1 MSRTL
6 TRRKAQPELDQNKLG
21 DTREEAAKLLRIST
35 RTLDNW
41 TKLEGGPPYVQFQRR
56 KFFPRAQLERWIAE
70 NLQ

>member
-1 MSRTL
+1 MPKTL
-6 TRRKAQPELDQNKLG
+6 TRRKAKPELDQNKLG
-21 DTREEAAKLLRIST
+21 HTREETATLLNCST

-56 KFFPRAQLERWIAE
+56 KFFPRDQLLAWIAE

>member
-1 MSRTL
+1 MPKTL
-6 TRRKAQPELDQNKLG
+6 TRRNAQPELDENKLG

-41 TKLEGGPPYVQFQRR
+41 TKLEGGPPFVQFQRR
-56 KFFPRAQLERWIAE
+56 KFFPRDQLLAWIAE